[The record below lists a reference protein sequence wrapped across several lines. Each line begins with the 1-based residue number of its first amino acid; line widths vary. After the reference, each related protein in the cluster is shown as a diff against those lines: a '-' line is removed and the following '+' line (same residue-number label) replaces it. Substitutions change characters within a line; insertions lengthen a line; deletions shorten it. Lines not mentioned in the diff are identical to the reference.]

1 MVVLRR
7 APVRGNTPEDAEPLL
22 MGRQYMVEGGCAVG
36 RRVECTVGVRWGVVG
51 GES

>member
-22 MGRQYMVEGGCAVG
+22 MGRQYMVEGGG
-36 RRVECTVGVRWGVVG
+36 CTWGVVG